1 MNYEYLYTFTL
12 YENLTYNNMYICVF
26 FRFFYNPNNK
36 NSETDDI
43 SANTVEHCLMLM
55 APLGAK
61 TGELVG
67 DISVISGTVAL
78 APVKMM
84 I

>member
-1 MNYEYLYTFTL
+1 
-12 YENLTYNNMYICVF
+12 MYICVF
-26 FRFFYNPNNK
+26 FRFFYNPKNK

-43 SANTVEHCLMLM
+43 SANTVEHCLILM
-55 APLGAK
+55 ALLGAK

-67 DISVISGTVAL
+67 DRSVISGMVAL